1 MSALQEQLNKIFYEV
16 IEKKEG
22 PRELSPEEI
31 KDISEVT
38 EMIANTMDEMGLTIE
53 KVTYELVETVPVTA
67 QDLSDLG
74 VL

>member
-1 MSALQEQLNKIFYEV
+1 MPTQEQLNKIFYEV

-38 EMIANTMDEMGLTIE
+38 GMIANVMDEMGLTIE
-53 KVTYELVETVPVTA
+53 KVIGEPEEEAPVDALELSE
-67 QDLSDLG
+67 
-74 VL
+74 

>member
-67 QDLSDLG
+67 
-74 VL
+74 